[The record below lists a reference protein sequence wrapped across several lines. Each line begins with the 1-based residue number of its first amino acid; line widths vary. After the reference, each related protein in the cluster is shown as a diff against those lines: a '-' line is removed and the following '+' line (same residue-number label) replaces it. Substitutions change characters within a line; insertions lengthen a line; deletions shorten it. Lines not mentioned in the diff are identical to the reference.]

1 MLLNTQNSMNTSVR
15 IIEDEKER
23 EAYDACAIHPMQ
35 SWAWGDVRIATGI
48 RVVRFGRYD
57 GERLSAVY
65 QMTVHKLPKVSFFIG
80 YIPRSGIPDKE
91 TESFLADWA
100 RKEKI
105 IFIKWEPYQ
114 ELASDMGHEKLSDIF
129 SSMRISHHPLFTEWN
144 QEVDLTASADE
155 ILKRFKKNTR
165 YSIRHA
171 EQAGVTTCEMST
183 DEGFQIF
190 ADLYFSTANRQKYHG
205 HTRKYHE
212 TIWRVLSRAGI
223 ARIFVAYYEGK
234 PHAAYE
240 IFFWHDRAYYPYS
253 GSSSTDRH
261 IPATQYLMWHVI
273 QEAKKSGAKTL
284 DLWGSLPPEYDKKHP
299 WAGFTLFKSGFGTR
313 FVHMHPSTDQVIF
326 GGLYRLYS
334 IAYMLRALIWKGGI
348 V

>member
-1 MLLNTQNSMNTSVR
+1 MNTHVR
-15 IIEDEKER
+15 IIENENER
-23 EAYDACAIHPMQ
+23 EAFDALAIHPMQ
-35 SWAWGDVRIATGI
+35 SWAWGDVRQTTGI

-57 GERLSAVY
+57 GDRLIAVY
-65 QMTVHKLPKVSFFIG
+65 QMTVHKLPKVPFFIG
-80 YIPRSGIPDKE
+80 YIPRSGIPDAE
-91 TESFLADWA
+91 TVAWLDAWA
-100 RKEKI
+100 RAEKI
-105 IFIKWEPYQ
+105 VFIKWEPYQ
-114 ELASDMGHEKLSDIF
+114 AIASLERDETLAKLYLG
-129 SSMRISHHPLFTEWN
+129 MRVSRHPLFTEWN
-144 QEVDLTASADE
+144 QEVDLLASTDD

-171 EQAGVTTCEMST
+171 EQAGVTVQEMST
-183 DEGFQIF
+183 DEGFQVF

-212 TIWRVLSRAGI
+212 TIWRTLSRAHI
-223 ARIFVAYYEGK
+223 ARIFVAFYEGK

-273 QEAKKSGAKTL
+273 QEAKKCGAETL
-284 DLWGSLPPEYDKKHP
+284 DLWGSLPETYDKKHP

-326 GGLYRLYS
+326 PALYRIYS
-334 IAYMLRALIWKGGI
+334 IVYSLRSLIWKGGI